1 MGTCSLGVAELARA
15 AFARRALRA
24 LKAICPFLAVVML
37 THGVAH
43 ADPSSGWGVSPSA
56 ALSYNPKEWA
66 SRMADAG
73 IGWVRGFRNG
83 SELEGVQPMREAG
96 MSICGIL
103 MWSPTKPQRFPVSDL
118 AGFRQYV
125 INRVTKY
132 RGLVTHW
139 EVWNEP
145 PNFTEDKSPAS
156 YAKVV
161 AAAYEAAKSV
171 DPNVKIGIAAKSVH
185 LQFMAES
192 IRAGAKDK
200 FDFVTLHPYEMAGM
214 LAQGWEGPY
223 LGIVASV
230 RAMLK
235 DANPDRANVPIW
247 FTEVGLAVNGAEAS
261 TVTEVEQAD
270 GLIKLFTMGF
280 AQGVTRIHWFDPR
293 DSEGLTLG
301 LLRRDGSSKP
311 AHLAL
316 GQLSGALGA
325 RPKFLGYVTLAPH
338 TFGFLFEGPE
348 RDAVVAWAKPDKCR
362 VLTFDEPVSVLYPDG
377 SSEEECHN
385 LTLDTRPVIL
395 TATRASATAKSWR
408 EASARARPSWDP
420 GTEPKSVALHAGQ
433 GPLGV
438 HIVGPVIERCSSGR
452 CEYDLSTRN
461 SVRFAVDPLFQG
473 YDSQALE
480 VILTLRPHA
489 GDQAGFNLKYE
500 SRGANLD
507 DHGMRRAGG
516 WTSVR
521 GTKPVV
527 LRYKISDPSFVGKYG
542 ANLAVDCDSVRYC
555 DFGILSIIINKR

>member
-1 MGTCSLGVAELARA
+1 MDTCSIGVAELRRAALAVCLLSLTAAVARA
-15 AFARRALRA
+15 E
-24 LKAICPFLAVVML
+24 
-37 THGVAH
+37 
-43 ADPSSGWGVSPSA
+43 PSSGWGVSPSA

-66 SRMADAG
+66 TRMADAG

-125 INRVTKY
+125 IDRVKKY
-132 RGLVTHW
+132 RGVVAHW

-156 YAKVV
+156 YAKVI
-161 AAAYEAAKSV
+161 AAAYDAAKSV
-171 DPNVKIGIAAKSVH
+171 DPNVKIGIASKSIH
-185 LQFMAES
+185 LQFMADS
-192 IRAGAKDK
+192 IRAGAQDK

-214 LAQGWEGPY
+214 LPQGWEGPY

-235 DANPDRANVPIW
+235 DVNPAKADVPIW
-247 FTEVGLAVNGAEAS
+247 FTEVGLAVNEAEPSA
-261 TVTEVEQAD
+261 VTEIAQAD

-311 AHLAL
+311 AHRAL
-316 GQLSGALGA
+316 TQLSGALGA
-325 RPKFLGYVTLAPH
+325 RPKFLGYVTFAKN
-338 TFGFLFEGPE
+338 TFGFLFEGLK
-348 RDAVVAWAKPDKCR
+348 RDVVVAWAKPEQCR
-362 VLTFDEPVSVLYPDG
+362 MLSFDEPVTVLYPEGAKNDDCRNI
-377 SSEEECHN
+377 SV
-385 LTLDTRPVIL
+385 DTRPIIV
-395 TATRASATAKSWR
+395 AAARDSAVAKSWR
-408 EASARARPSWDP
+408 AASLKTRPSWDT

-438 HIVGPVIERCSSGR
+438 HIVGPVTQRCSNGR

-461 SVRFAVDPLFQG
+461 SVRFAIDPLFQG
-473 YDSQALE
+473 YQSQALE
-480 VILTLRPHA
+480 VVLTLQPHA
-489 GDQAGFNLKYE
+489 GNMAGFNLKYE

-507 DHGMRRAGG
+507 EHGMRRAGG

-521 GTKPVV
+521 GTRPVV
-527 LRYKISDPSFVGKYG
+527 LRYKIVDPSFVGKYG

-555 DFGILSIIINKR
+555 DFGILSVIINKR